1 MTTNLT
7 SVSTFGWYSSPESTD
22 SLVGISTFGWYP
34 STVVPEVGVT
44 VVASFPIEIQT
55 KISSINNLPIDI
67 VGETRFWVLDR
78 RGTLWRVPERDNDW
92 TPVCKS
98 PATWIINPR
107 DGIFN

>member
-22 SLVGISTFGWYP
+22 ALVGISTFGWYP

-44 VVASFPIEIQT
+44 VVASFPIETQT

-67 VGETRFWVLDR
+67 IGETRFWILDR
-78 RGTLWRVPERDNDW
+78 RGTLWRVPERGNDW
-92 TPVCKS
+92 CVAGKPDNV
-98 PATWIINPR
+98 WIINPR
-107 DGIFN
+107 DGIW

>member
-22 SLVGISTFGWYP
+22 ALVGISTFGWYP

-44 VVASFPIEIQT
+44 VVASFPIETQT

-67 VGETRFWVLDR
+67 IGETRFWILDR
-78 RGTLWRVPERDNDW
+78 RGTLWRVPERGNDW
-92 TPVCKS
+92 SVARKPDNV
-98 PATWIINPR
+98 WIINPR
-107 DGIFN
+107 DGIW